1 MAYSF
6 AWVRFHSVRFNI
18 HVAFTFGSVQNLLNS
33 NPFSSSAY
41 PFRKYDLFMSTI
53 VCKRVG
59 FMYSYGA
66 MFQCTIISAM
76 LLLRC
81 WALYDKKR
89 VIWILCGGLGGSVI
103 SGIVIVKLL
112 LDRTTFLDNPLP
124 NIFSGCIVMI
134 PDYVW
139 ILYIVPL
146 IYESSL
152 FFLTIWRIYGLSKD
166 FGATPLMQ
174 TLAHNGTTYFAT
186 LVGIMILAC
195 IGGTIQPV
203 KIAANASG
211 VLSAMSS
218 VICSRMIFSLYR
230 INDGG
235 IQEERT
241 LSHTRDDLDESTI
254 PRFAIPLQSLV
265 STTVSNNLSKPEQV

>member
-1 MAYSF
+1 
-6 AWVRFHSVRFNI
+6 
-18 HVAFTFGSVQNLLNS
+18 
-33 NPFSSSAY
+33 
-41 PFRKYDLFMSTI
+41 
-53 VCKRVG
+53 
-59 FMYSYGA
+59 
-66 MFQCTIISAM
+66 M

-89 VIWILCGGLGGSVI
+89 VIWVLCGGLIGAVV
-103 SGIVIVKLL
+103 SGVVIVKFL
-112 LDRTTFLDNPLP
+112 LDRTMFLDNPFP
-124 NIFSGCIVMI
+124 TVFSGCVVMV

-174 TLAHNGTTYFAT
+174 TLARNGMTYFAT

-195 IGGTIQPV
+195 IGGTIPPV
-203 KIAANASG
+203 KIAANGSG

-218 VICSRMIFSLYR
+218 VVCSRMIFSLYR
-230 INDGG
+230 ISDK
-235 IQEERT
+235 ELRERQV
-241 LSHTRDDLDESTI
+241 SSRSRDDPDEGII
-254 PRFAIPLQSLV
+254 PHFAIPLQSLA
-265 STTVSNNLSKPEQV
+265 STTVSCNISRLEQV